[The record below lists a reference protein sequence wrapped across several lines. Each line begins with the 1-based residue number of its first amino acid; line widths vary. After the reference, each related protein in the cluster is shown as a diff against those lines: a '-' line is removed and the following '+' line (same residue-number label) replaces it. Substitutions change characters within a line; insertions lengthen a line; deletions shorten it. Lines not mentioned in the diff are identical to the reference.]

1 LRAHAPDIHMR
12 VAGVRH
18 VPMISCRIVVMKEA
32 KPGWQAYELQCGHDA
47 MIDMPQRL
55 AEILIAVS

>member
-1 LRAHAPDIHMR
+1 
-12 VAGVRH
+12 
-18 VPMISCRIVVMKEA
+18 MISCRIVVMKEA
-32 KPGWQAYELQCGHDA
+32 EPGWQAYELQCGHDA